1 MEPGR
6 VGETDVRMAPGARL
20 QVLGTKWDV
29 SGTLYCEGFLWS
41 VCWPQAKPGAHLA
54 DPGGLPGAAVEPQ
67 AGGGRMS

>member
-1 MEPGR
+1 MIGRSYQVGTDYDLGKLRVRVHDGTR

-41 VCWPQAKPGAHLA
+41 VCWP
-54 DPGGLPGAAVEPQ
+54 
-67 AGGGRMS
+67 